1 MTSTIRKRLGPLSVV
16 ATIAVI
22 GALAAFIALA
32 ALPEPAS
39 AQPAPPPPPGATP
52 EPTGGPPP
60 PPPPPGGG
68 GPPPPP
74 PPPVAPTTPSE
85 SQVTSLVVNAVAGR
99 DVELQ
104 WPGVSGATGYVIRY
118 RNLDMAGS
126 SWTMV
131 TVSSADAR
139 MHTLKDADLEDGAL
153 YRVELRGDNQS
164 WDDAR
169 SRISWARSSSS
180 AWKGSTKKTRA
191 KPSTGSSLPP
201 SW

>member
-1 MTSTIRKRLGPLSVV
+1 MSCARIVRPATTNGGDGTGNGDDATEPQV
-16 ATIAVI
+16 A
-22 GALAAFIALA
+22 
-32 ALPEPAS
+32 
-39 AQPAPPPPPGATP
+39 
-52 EPTGGPPP
+52 
-60 PPPPPGGG
+60 
-68 GPPPPP
+68 
-74 PPPVAPTTPSE
+74 
-85 SQVTSLVVNAVAGR
+85 SLVVNAVAGR

-169 SRISWARSSSS
+169 SRDFLGPVIQFSLERQYEEDT
-180 AWKGSTKKTRA
+180 GC
-191 KPSTGSSLPP
+191 PSTGSSLPP